1 MGQLRDQ
8 VDVGDGLVQDDAVHR
23 THIGGDDLQD
33 RPQGIGNVPCLS
45 ECDNNTQGA
54 YLHIA
59 LLCYGI
65 IGRRGAPSSLTGATA
80 GRFAAEKG
88 AMHELMRTNDPVT
101 MSFAQSVLQG
111 LGIESFVAD
120 QHMSIVEGS
129 IGAFPRRLLVGAD
142 DLGVARRALTEAGLA
157 QWLVGVGDAHA

>member
-1 MGQLRDQ
+1 
-8 VDVGDGLVQDDAVHR
+8 
-23 THIGGDDLQD
+23 
-33 RPQGIGNVPCLS
+33 
-45 ECDNNTQGA
+45 
-54 YLHIA
+54 
-59 LLCYGI
+59 
-65 IGRRGAPSSLTGATA
+65 
-80 GRFAAEKG
+80 
-88 AMHELMRTNDPVT
+88 MHELMRTNDPVT